1 MADGFM
7 NPGYLIP
14 ISGSDLNADD
24 AEPQYRPG
32 GVSFVVDAFG
42 FRIFKYGQN
51 NNGAAVAVGELMSRP
66 ADVAITNIDSG
77 STTSVTE
84 AAGFTANFGIGGLLY
99 IDDNDDSAGAAPEGE
114 VGVVIANDGSTVTI
128 DAARPFTVAPAAAD
142 EARLV
147 YTHHFED
154 SADGDIAI
162 TVQGLVM
169 ATAGVTNLYYGWLQC
184 YGFHPAAVH
193 SAQTVVAN
201 ASLEAGAAEVKVLAG
216 GQEEQVGWQVGTHTS
231 DVVTTLSPVFM
242 QLFGALQVTGTP

>member
-14 ISGSDLNADD
+14 ISGSGLNADD
-24 AEPQYRPG
+24 LEPQYRPG
-32 GVSFVVDAFG
+32 GISFVNDAFG
-42 FRIFKYGQN
+42 FRIFKYCQN

-77 STTSVTE
+77 TTTSVTE
-84 AAGFTANFGIGGLLY
+84 ATGFTANFGVGGLLY

-114 VGVVIANDGSTVTI
+114 VGVVIAVTANTVTI
-128 DAARPFTVAPAAAD
+128 DADRPFTVAPAAND

-154 SADGDIAI
+154 SADGDLAKD
-162 TVQGLVM
+162 VQGVVM
-169 ATAGVTNLYYGWLQC
+169 ATGGVTNLYYGWLQC
-184 YGFHPAAVH
+184 YGYHPAVIH
-193 SAQTVVAN
+193 SAEAVVAN

-216 GQEEQVGWQVGTHTS
+216 GQEEQVGWQVGTHTA
-231 DVVTTLSPVFM
+231 DLVTTLSPVYL
-242 QLFGALQVTGTP
+242 QLFGMLQVTGTP